1 VDARLRTPLAV
12 AAIAGQLLFVE
23 GVLVL
28 GVIEHGGYSPGR
40 HDVSDL
46 GALTAQHATL
56 YRLSAGISG
65 LVTIVFALSLL
76 PVLGRT
82 AWLVALSL
90 PGLDNLTDG
99 FFRLDCRAA
108 DRGCDMTAA
117 TGSWHGTAHV
127 VSFVIAALATI
138 PASFALSRAMRRA
151 EGWEDLAR
159 PTRIYGIVVVAVLVA
174 TGASS
179 GTALQGWSQRAAIVV
194 VIAGVA
200 ALAWRVIRLDRRPVS
215 SARLVA

>member
-1 VDARLRTPLAV
+1 
-12 AAIAGQLLFVE
+12 
-23 GVLVL
+23 
-28 GVIEHGGYSPGR
+28 
-40 HDVSDL
+40 
-46 GALTAQHATL
+46 
-56 YRLSAGISG
+56 
-65 LVTIVFALSLL
+65 
-76 PVLGRT
+76 
-82 AWLVALSL
+82 
-90 PGLDNLTDG
+90 
-99 FFRLDCRAA
+99 
-108 DRGCDMTAA
+108 
-117 TGSWHGTAHV
+117 